1 MKLQIEQWISINDFS
16 ENINVL
22 FEDSVI
28 CYKSGAKR
36 ASLLFSYLAFM
47 TILKERIIGG
57 VKPNIFPQGEWDI
70 LIKKLQNE
78 DKWEAGV
85 FDATQQQE
93 KIDQTTKS
101 SIKDP
106 IFNLNDNL
114 RNQIKYWKDR
124 RNDCA
129 HYKDNII
136 DNYHVESFWAFI
148 TSNLSKITI
157 EGGMQTLL
165 NKIRKH
171 FDPTFTPPGK
181 DITPLIREVEFSVE
195 KPKLKFFW
203 ETLLKNGDW
212 NYDLSMRKQELI
224 RISLEVNK
232 DFVNDSL
239 ISFVKENEYYLRDFL
254 SKNPDKLLRF
264 NFSPEEVREFW
275 KKHLSS
281 CDNILGLYTTFLRN
295 SLIPQ
300 NEIAEANKAV
310 ANMLKDYSPSAIE
323 QQLLAGN
330 NFLDAFKSEI
340 LDSHSFVGFKSFHWV
355 NDRADLITGVIKNYP
370 ADKDILCKLIEHYN
384 LEYKSEWLLKRFDNI
399 LVNNSELIENYK
411 EIIETENLTLP
422 SELKKYFA

>member
-1 MKLQIEQWISINDFS
+1 MKLQIEQWISNNDFS

-28 CYKSGAKR
+28 CYRSGANR
-36 ASLLFSYLAFM
+36 SSLLFSYLAFM

-57 VKPNIFPQGEWDI
+57 VKPNLFPQGEWDV
-70 LIKKLQNE
+70 LIKKLQND

-85 FDATQQQE
+85 FDATQQQG
-93 KIDQTTKS
+93 KIDQTSKTRT
-101 SIKDP
+101 KDP

-114 RNQIKYWKDR
+114 RSQIKYWKDR

-157 EGGMQTLL
+157 EGGMQSLL
-165 NKIRKH
+165 NKISKH
-171 FDPTFTPPGK
+171 FDPTFTPPDK

-195 KPKLKFFW
+195 RPKLKYFW
-203 ETLLKNGDW
+203 KTILNNGDW
-212 NYDLSMRKQELI
+212 DYDLSKRKQELI
-224 RISLEVNK
+224 RVSLEANK

-239 ISFVKENEYYLRDFL
+239 ISILKANEYYLRDFL
-254 SKNPDKLLRF
+254 SNNRDKLLIF

-275 KKHLSS
+275 KKNLRS

-310 ANMLKDYSPSAIE
+310 VNMLKDYSPRAIE

-330 NFLDAFKSEI
+330 NFLAAFKSEI
-340 LDSHSFVGFKSFHWV
+340 LDSHSFIGFKSFLWV
-355 NDRADLITGVIKNYP
+355 NDRADLIAGIIKNYP
-370 ADKDILCKLIEHYN
+370 ADKDIICKLIEHYN
-384 LEYKSEWLLKRFDNI
+384 LEYRSEWLLNRFDNI
-399 LVNNSELIENYK
+399 FVNDKNLTEDYK
-411 EIIETENLTLP
+411 KIIETENLSLP
-422 SELKKYFA
+422 RDLNKYFA